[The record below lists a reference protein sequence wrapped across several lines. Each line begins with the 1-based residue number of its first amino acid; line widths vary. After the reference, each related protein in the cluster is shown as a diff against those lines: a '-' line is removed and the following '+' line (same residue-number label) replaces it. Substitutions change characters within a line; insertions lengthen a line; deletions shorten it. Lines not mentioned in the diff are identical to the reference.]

1 MEKDKQDVIEV
12 EVEETANEEVIVK
25 QLEELPRCEIRVGMK
40 QDGQLYFTISGL
52 EQNLIIV
59 DGLLDYAKREMDKVW
74 SVKLTTQE

>member
-25 QLEELPRCEIRVGMK
+25 QLEELPRCEIRVGMR

>member
-12 EVEETANEEVIVK
+12 EVEETTVEEAVEK
-25 QLEELPRCEIRVGMK
+25 QLEELPRCEIRVGMR